1 MDNKLDTWAATVDL
15 KKEKSN
21 LVEFSR
27 ITGEFEDKIWHKADW
42 SLGNKQSLEKAS
54 VVPT

>member
-42 SLGNKQSLEKAS
+42 SLGNKQSLEQAS